1 MKDQV
6 LLTSHLRTLKL
17 PTMLAQWREVE
28 RQCTDGDVSYG
39 EFLERL
45 AEREVNARQSKAIA
59 RRLAQAGFPAP
70 KDLDGFD
77 FAAVPSLNKKRVLEL
92 ARGEF
97 LTKRENIVLVGP
109 PGVGKSHLAT
119 AWGREACRRGHRVKF
134 FTAAGL
140 INTYV
145 EAREQRQVLRLEA
158 QIGRCDLVVLDELG
172 YLPLDK
178 TGAEHLFGFF
188 SRCYERTSLIITT
201 NLPFA
206 EWPQV
211 FAGDERLAG
220 ALIDRLTHR
229 IHMLE
234 IQGDSYRLQTSMRSR
249 RATGG
254 NDKVS
259 ASQT

>member
-1 MKDQV
+1 MKDPR
-6 LLTSHLRTLKL
+6 LLASHLRTLKL
-17 PTMLAQWREVE
+17 PTMLAQWQEVS
-28 RQCTDGDVSYG
+28 RQCTDADLSYG

-45 AEREVNARQSKAIA
+45 AEREVHARETKAID
-59 RRLAQAGFPAP
+59 RRLRQAGFPAP

-77 FAAVPSLNKKRVLEL
+77 FTVVPTLNKKRVFDL

-97 LTKRENIVLVGP
+97 LAKRENIVLVGP

-140 INTYV
+140 VNTYV

-158 QIGRCDLVVLDELG
+158 QLARCDLVVLDELG
-172 YLPLDK
+172 YIPLDK

-234 IQGDSYRLQTSMRSR
+234 IQGDSYRLQSSLRSR
-249 RATGG
+249 RAAGG
-254 NDKVS
+254 SDKHS
-259 ASQT
+259 AS